1 MDPLINGKSYDW
13 SSIDFHMTD
22 MNNVQIQEVDY
33 GDEQGLDPVY
43 GKGGKIRGY
52 GTGNQKNTFK
62 ITLLR
67 EDYDEMCRVIKSSG
81 CKHFYGYM
89 IPKATVSYADEGAK
103 TSTDV
108 ITRIVFNKRDFKG
121 AQGDTSLKVTIEGM
135 AIGGISTNG
144 LEA

>member
-62 ITLLR
+62 ITVLR
-67 EDYDEMCRVIKSSG
+67 EDYNEMCRVIKASG
-81 CKHFYGYM
+81 CKHFY
-89 IPKATVSYADEGAK
+89 
-103 TSTDV
+103 
-108 ITRIVFNKRDFKG
+108 
-121 AQGDTSLKVTIEGM
+121 
-135 AIGGISTNG
+135 
-144 LEA
+144 